1 MYLDLSSGTLFKKAC
16 GKMLLLVIKEL
27 YFVNVVCSA
36 MYRWIMHDVFP
47 LLRMCILRACI
58 RKIDSPTSSHS
69 GSLSDMSSGSNGS
82 LPKSEHKSLDFKLIV
97 DDVKSGQQ
105 VNDAIWNTKQK
116 LFQMGLRLHLLCI
129 FTT

>member
-1 MYLDLSSGTLFKKAC
+1 MLF
-16 GKMLLLVIKEL
+16 LVVKEL

-58 RKIDSPTSSHS
+58 WKIDSPTSSHS

-105 VNDAIWNTKQK
+105 VNDTIWNTKK
-116 LFQMGLRLHLLCI
+116 NFFKWVWDYIFYVFLLRKYFSL
-129 FTT
+129 